1 MLVDTHCHL
10 HDHEYPLDRTQVLTN
25 ATQHD
30 VRQIIVIGTC
40 PSDAKDAQRF
50 ANAHANVFW
59 SYGYH
64 PGEPEEEFEFFQD
77 DKLVSIGE
85 IGLDYHYQ
93 PYDRSAQIRR
103 FEMMLDLAQRYAL
116 PVNLHIREA
125 FADFWPIFDNF
136 HIQKAVLHSF
146 SDSPENLR
154 RALDR
159 GLFIGLNGL
168 ATFAEIPLAPLDRIL
183 LETDAPFLAPVP
195 FRGRPNE
202 PAYIF
207 NIAEWLSRRL
217 QIPLETVAE
226 QTTLN
231 AQNFFSLPALSD

>member
-50 ANAHANVFW
+50 ANAHTNVFW

-146 SDSPENLR
+146 SDSPENLH

-202 PAYIF
+202 PAYIL

>member
-136 HIQKAVLHSF
+136 HIQKPAKAIKPKKPNNVNQAIFCH
-146 SDSPENLR
+146 
-154 RALDR
+154 
-159 GLFIGLNGL
+159 G
-168 ATFAEIPLAPLDRIL
+168 
-183 LETDAPFLAPVP
+183 FL
-195 FRGRPNE
+195 
-202 PAYIF
+202 IF
-207 NIAEWLSRRL
+207 L
-217 QIPLETVAE
+217 
-226 QTTLN
+226 
-231 AQNFFSLPALSD
+231 